1 MPATGASAIRVSAVQ
16 LSAAGS
22 GFLRLMAERPTP
34 ESLTTVAVT
43 RHPKVPNRQPL
54 TAITYFAYLGRLPHV
69 EANFACTYGWKDC
82 HRLSRQKGLD
92 SRRREEQRREL
103 ERSAIPSVEA
113 GQALDHFGLGATLL
127 DAVEDALKS
136 GLRLLEGGEN
146 LAAEQA
152 SQRGGQRGRRL
163 PAFTAG
169 SLLFDRKDHLMVTKE
184 LKSLTDRAFAYSKP
198 TLKMVE
204 IEGSWG
210 NIQQGVDF
218 GYRARNPHDSG
229 HAHEEFGQLDL
240 VGLKRLEARATF
252 SSAGGLCGGGL
263 HRGWTRQA
271 GGFPMFQYFLNLGKG
286 QCE

>member
-1 MPATGASAIRVSAVQ
+1 MPATGASAFQMPSVR

-22 GFLRLMAERPTP
+22 GFLRLMAEGPTP

-54 TAITYFAYLGRLPHV
+54 TAITYFAYSGRLPHV

-184 LKSLTDRAFAYSKP
+184 LKSLTDRAFAYAKP

-210 NIQQGVDF
+210 NIEQGVDF